1 MMFCRLRMRS
11 GLPALCSGPPLSS
24 TRSRGRDVLF
34 SLAVAHRPPPSF
46 VDVVD
51 GRTSNISD
59 GNVVR
64 EISDIEVPFVF
75 ESRRYSVS
83 SFQV

>member
-24 TRSRGRDVLF
+24 TRSRGR
-34 SLAVAHRPPPSF
+34 PPPSF

-59 GNVVR
+59 
-64 EISDIEVPFVF
+64 EIGDIEVVGRLQVGELFG
-75 ESRRYSVS
+75 
-83 SFQV
+83 SFQVWQKWWREPTNKYDYRVL

>member
-1 MMFCRLRMRS
+1 MT
-11 GLPALCSGPPLSS
+11 S
-24 TRSRGRDVLF
+24 TRSGGRHALF
-34 SLAVAHRPPPSF
+34 SSAVAPRPPPSF

-75 ESRRYSVS
+75 ESRRYLVS

>member
-11 GLPALCSGPPLSS
+11 GLPALCSGPPLSL

-51 GRTSNISD
+51 GRTPNISD
-59 GNVVR
+59 
-64 EISDIEVPFVF
+64 EIGDIEVVGRLQVGELFG
-75 ESRRYSVS
+75 
-83 SFQV
+83 SFQVWQKW